1 VLTEGGRLNPESDPI
16 AAQVGAAMYTGA
28 MAELAQQWLAG
39 KLGSN
44 LDAVVDYAVQ
54 LVLR

>member
-1 VLTEGGRLNPESDPI
+1 
-16 AAQVGAAMYTGA
+16 

-39 KLGSN
+39 NLGSD

-54 LVLR
+54 MVLR

>member
-1 VLTEGGRLNPESDPI
+1 
-16 AAQVGAAMYTGA
+16 

-39 KLGSN
+39 KLGSD

-54 LVLR
+54 TVLR